1 MDLKYNQRSTVPR
14 VGKYLMLNLLTLVT
28 LSTVLHLIVLD
39 RDTTYDKR
47 D

>member
-1 MDLKYNQRSTVPR
+1 MPR
-14 VGKYLMLNLLTLVT
+14 VGKYVMLILVI
-28 LSTVLHLIVLD
+28 LPTVLHPIVLD